1 MPFCLIFVLMGG
13 CSPNDGGTTND
24 AGTDQDR
31 PPLFT
36 RLAPDSTGVTFANSL
51 SEKPTPHRTELLF
64 EYFSNGAGVAVGDVN
79 GDGRDDLY
87 FTANMGYNA
96 LYLNQGEMRFRAVSR
111 PAGVQGRKNTWNT
124 GVSMADVNGDGR
136 LDLYVCYSGELPLD
150 RRVDELYINQ
160 GTDANGIPQFEERAA
175 EYGLANPHSSN
186 QAYFF
191 DYDRDGDLD
200 LYLQTHNVKTI
211 ARGTSQSIQQRLA
224 EEDSVN
230 GNHFY
235 ENREGA
241 FVDVTEQAGIQN
253 SPLTYG
259 LGAAVSDVDKD
270 GWPDLYVGNDYSPP
284 DYLYMNDG
292 DGTFSN
298 TIRRSMGHISRASM
312 GIDVADVN
320 NDTRSDVVVL
330 DMIAE
335 DNRRQKLLHI
345 PNDRSTFDT
354 NVASGFHH
362 QYTVNTLQL
371 NHGTPKAASAPIF
384 SEIGQLSGMSNTDWS
399 WAPLVADYDNDG
411 WQDLFVTNGIF
422 HDITNRDFIRFR
434 RQYIQKRNYDLKSKD
449 VAVLMKNMP
458 STQLEN
464 YAFRN
469 EGGQQFEKVSS
480 AWGLGDATNSNGA
493 AYADLDGD
501 GDQDLVTN
509 NINDP
514 AAVYENRAAQQT
526 EHHYLKVRLE
536 GSGKNTLGFGAKVT
550 IFADTLR
557 QYREQY
563 PARGYLSSVSP
574 TLHFGLGNRP
584 AVDSLRVWWPN
595 GRSQTLTDV
604 AADQTLTLRQEDAS
618 SAQPSSGADSV
629 LFRAEAAP
637 FDFEHRME
645 GDIDDFRRQ
654 PLMVNAK
661 SFEGPAMAKADVNG
675 NGRQDVFVGG
685 GNGQAG
691 RLYLQQPNGQFVRSS
706 QPVFAEDRAANDV
719 EALFVDA
726 NGDGVP
732 DLYVASGGYGGFS
745 ENDPALQDRLYLNDG
760 SNDGSESFSAAPD
773 ALPRMRTSTGAVASG
788 DVNGDGRPDLFVGG
802 RVIPGRY
809 PEPPRSYVLINQ
821 GDGTFAD
828 QTVEV
833 ASSLQTPG
841 MVTDGVWQ
849 DLDGNGA
856 ADLVVAGEWMPIRI
870 FEVDGGTLTETTDA
884 YFDASPTGF
893 WYSVD
898 VLELG
903 DGRVGLLA
911 GNLGRNT
918 QIHASQDEPA
928 ELFYDDFDQDGQ
940 IDPILS
946 YYVDGERYPHV
957 LLDRLKET
965 VPSLGARFSNY
976 EAYANATLDDL
987 LTAQE
992 RENAGR
998 LDVRHLETALFL
1010 LEDDGTLQRTD
1021 LPVEAQYAPVYN
1033 ADPMDYNAD
1042 GHTDVLLTGNMNE
1055 TRIRF
1060 PKYDANYGVLLRG
1073 DGTGGFSYVPQRR
1086 SGFALK
1092 GDVRSVLQL
1101 GNRLLVG
1108 RNRDS
1113 PGAYRATPAKGMSNA
1128 PIQAEQ
1134 AK

>member
-1 MPFCLIFVLMGG
+1 MTLRFFFGVLFGLAFVLLGG
-13 CSPNDGGTTND
+13 CSTSPDGPE
-24 AGTDQDR
+24 QEQ

-36 RLAPDSTGVTFANSL
+36 RLDPDSTGVTFANTL
-51 SEKPTPHRTELLF
+51 SENPTPHRTELLY

-96 LYLNQGEMRFRAVSR
+96 LYLNQGGMQFRAVSQA
-111 PAGVQGRKNTWNT
+111 AGVQGRKNTWNT
-124 GVSMADVNGDGR
+124 GVTMADVNGDGL
-136 LDLYVCYSGELPLD
+136 LDIYVCYSGELPLD

-160 GTDANGIPQFEERAA
+160 RTDANGVPQFEERAA

-211 ARGTSQSIQQRLA
+211 ARGTSQSIKQRLA

-235 ENREGA
+235 ENREGR
-241 FVDVTEQAGIQN
+241 FVDVTEKVGIQN

-259 LGAAVSDVDKD
+259 LGAAVSDFNKD
-270 GWPDLYVGNDYSPP
+270 GWPDIYVGNDYSPP
-284 DYLYMNDG
+284 DYLYVNDG
-292 DGTFSN
+292 DGTFTN
-298 TIRRSMGHISRASM
+298 TIRQSMGHISRASM
-312 GIDVADVN
+312 GVDVADIN

-335 DNRRQKLLHI
+335 DNRRQKLLHV
-345 PNDRSTFDT
+345 PNDRSAFDT

-362 QYTVNTLQL
+362 QYTANTLQL
-371 NHGTPKAASAPIF
+371 NHGTLGADSAPRF
-384 SEIGQLSGMSNTDWS
+384 SEIGQLADISNTDWS
-399 WAPLVADYDNDG
+399 WAPLIADYDNDG

-434 RQYIQKRNYDLKSKD
+434 RQYIQKRNYDLKPKD

-458 STQLEN
+458 ATTLEN

-469 EGGQQFEKVSS
+469 EGGQRFEKVSS
-480 AWGLGDATNSNGA
+480 EWGLGDALNSNGA

-501 GDQDLVTN
+501 GDLDLVTN
-509 NINDP
+509 NITDP

-526 EHHYLKVRLE
+526 EHHYLKVQLE
-536 GSGKNTLGFGAKVT
+536 GLGQNTYGFGAKVT
-550 IFADTLR
+550 LFSDTLR

-574 TLHFGLGNRP
+574 TLHFGLGDRTS
-584 AVDSLRVWWPN
+584 VDSLRVWWPDGN
-595 GRSQTLTDV
+595 TQTLTTV
-604 AADQTLTLRQEDAS
+604 AADQTIALRQDNAS

-637 FDFEHRME
+637 FDFQHRME

-654 PLMVNAK
+654 PLLVNAK

-675 NGRQDVFVGG
+675 DGRQDVFVGG
-685 GNGQAG
+685 GNGQAA
-691 RLYLQQPNGQFVRSS
+691 RLYLQQPNGQFARSS
-706 QPVFAEDRAANDV
+706 QPAFEEDRAANDV
-719 EALFVDA
+719 EVLFFDA
-726 NGDGVP
+726 NGDGAM

-760 SNDGSESFSAAPD
+760 NGSFAAAPD
-773 ALPRMRTSTGAVASG
+773 ALPRMRTSTGAVTSS
-788 DVNGDGRPDLFVGG
+788 DVNGDGHPDLFVGG

-809 PEPPRSYVLINQ
+809 PESPRSYVLMNQ
-821 GDGTFAD
+821 GEGAFSDRTG
-828 QTVEV
+828 EV
-833 ASSLQTPG
+833 APALQTPG
-841 MVTDGVWQ
+841 MVTDAVWQ
-849 DLDGNGA
+849 DVDGNGA

-870 FEVDGGTLTETTDA
+870 FEVGDGTLTETTDA
-884 YFDASPTGF
+884 YFDGPPTGF
-893 WYSVD
+893 WYSVN
-898 VLELG
+898 VFEMG

-918 QIHASQDEPA
+918 QISATEEEPA
-928 ELFYDDFDQDGQ
+928 ELFYDDFDNNGQ

-946 YYVDGERYPHV
+946 YYIDGQRYPHV

-976 EAYANATLDDL
+976 EAYANATLNDL

-992 RENAGR
+992 RESAGR
-998 LDVRHLETALFL
+998 LEAHHLETALFL
-1010 LEDDGTLQRTD
+1010 FGEDGTLQRKD
-1021 LPVEAQYAPVYN
+1021 LPVEAQYAPVYD
-1033 ADPMDYNAD
+1033 AHPMDYNAD
-1042 GHTDVLLTGNMNE
+1042 GDIDLLLTGNMNE

-1073 DGTGGFSYVPQRR
+1073 DGSGEFSYVPQRR

-1101 GNRLLVG
+1101 GDRLLFG

-1113 PGAYRATPAKGMSNA
+1113 LAVYRAIPERGLPEA
-1128 PIQAEQ
+1128 PVKAQQAE
-1134 AK
+1134 